1 MLEAIIEGFLPE
13 IRENVVRDPCTLDE
27 LENAASLSETAGS
40 HPALRTGKSTTYDSN
55 AFKICYKRCKNS
67 LKVKPTP
74 CKQYKVNGDI
84 WSKVKILNSL
94 T

>member
-1 MLEAIIEGFLPE
+1 MLEAIKEGFLPE

-55 AFKICYKRCKNS
+55 AFKIYYKRC
-67 LKVKPTP
+67 P